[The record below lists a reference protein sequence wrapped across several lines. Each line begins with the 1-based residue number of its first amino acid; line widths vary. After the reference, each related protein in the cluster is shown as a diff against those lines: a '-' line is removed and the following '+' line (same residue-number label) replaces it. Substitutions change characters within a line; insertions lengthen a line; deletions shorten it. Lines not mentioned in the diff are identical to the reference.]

1 MLRPRDNYSRVE
13 VRAINYYNLRSDPKL
28 SHRPCH
34 VFNRPAGRKNPVETI
49 RNYPTAPSMVL
60 VVLDVEIIPSKLSG
74 QILDTDVTSGALPIH
89 ACRHGEGSSGF
100 CMVYMCIDF
109 FRSRFRSRA
118 ASVDTK
124 GTPREG
130 TVRPRGR
137 QGEASGGHGAAKEV
151 HHRGFSAWG
160 PQANRK

>member
-49 RNYPTAPSMVL
+49 RNYPTAPSMFL

-89 ACRHGEGSSGF
+89 AYGPRRPQDIKARGGWGIE
-100 CMVYMCIDF
+100 
-109 FRSRFRSRA
+109 FRF
-118 ASVDTK
+118 
-124 GTPREG
+124 GTPWNLLFWL
-130 TVRPRGR
+130 PF
-137 QGEASGGHGAAKEV
+137 H
-151 HHRGFSAWG
+151 
-160 PQANRK
+160 PQALGRIST